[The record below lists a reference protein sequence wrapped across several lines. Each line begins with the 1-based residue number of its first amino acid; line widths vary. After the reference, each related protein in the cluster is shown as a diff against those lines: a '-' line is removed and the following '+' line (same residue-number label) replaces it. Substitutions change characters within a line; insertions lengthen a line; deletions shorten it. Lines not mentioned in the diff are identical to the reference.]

1 MSSSDSGD
9 SPQTPKP
16 KKAKPDNRRKGSI
29 KRSLARLAAVQGLY
43 QIEMSENGNAALVV
57 EEFLRHRLNDEVDGL
72 DISEADRDLLTA
84 LIKGTTAERDRLDD
98 MLAAVL
104 SDDWPVDRLQT
115 LLKVLLRTAV
125 YELSERLETP
135 VKVVITEYMDLAH
148 SFFSE
153 KEPALVNG
161 VLDRVARSL
170 RPEELEGGE
179 ASS

>member
-1 MSSSDSGD
+1 MPSTDANG
-9 SPQTPKP
+9 QA
-16 KKAKPDNRRKGSI
+16 KKAPPRGRRKGTM

-43 QIEMSENGNAALVV
+43 QLEMSGGNAAVVV
-57 EEFLRHRLNDEVDGL
+57 EEFLRHRLNDEVDGV
-72 DISEADRDLLTA
+72 DMSEADRDLMAT
-84 LIKGTTAERDRLDD
+84 LIKGTTAESERLDD

-104 SDDWPVDRLQT
+104 SEDWPIERLES

-125 YELSERLETP
+125 YELSERLDTP

-161 VLDRVARSL
+161 VLDRVAHSL
-170 RPEELEGGE
+170 RPEELEGGGE

>member
-1 MSSSDSGD
+1 MSSSESGK
-9 SPQTPKP
+9 TPKES
-16 KKAKPDNRRKGSI
+16 KKHSSNRRKGSM

-43 QIEMSENGNAALVV
+43 QLEMSESGNAALVV
-57 EEFLRHRLNDEVDGL
+57 EEFLRHRLDDEVDGL
-72 DISEADRDLLTA
+72 DISEADQDLLTA
-84 LIKGTTAERDRLDD
+84 LIKGTAAERERLDD

-104 SDDWPVDRLQT
+104 SEDWPVERLQT

-125 YELSERLETP
+125 YELSERLDTP

-170 RPEELEGGE
+170 RPEELEDGL
-179 ASS
+179 A

>member
-1 MSSSDSGD
+1 MSSSES
-9 SPQTPKP
+9 SETPKAS
-16 KKAKPDNRRKGSI
+16 KKQSGKKQPGNRRKGGM

-43 QIEMSENGNAALVV
+43 QLEMSESGNAALVV
-57 EEFLRHRLNDEVDGL
+57 EEFLRHRLHDEVDGL
-72 DISEADRDLLTA
+72 DISEADQDLLTA
-84 LIKGTTAERDRLDD
+84 LIKGTAAERERLDD
-98 MLAAVL
+98 MLSAVL
-104 SDDWPVDRLQT
+104 SDDWPVERLQT

-135 VKVVITEYMDLAH
+135 VRVVITEYMDLAH

-170 RPEELEGGE
+170 RPEELEDGPV
-179 ASS
+179 

>member
-1 MSSSDSGD
+1 MPSMDTNG
-9 SPQTPKP
+9 SPEKP
-16 KKAKPDNRRKGSI
+16 QARGRRKGTL

-43 QIEMSENGNAALVV
+43 QLELSGGNAGGVV

-72 DISEADRDLLTA
+72 DLSEADRDLLTV

-104 SDDWPVDRLQT
+104 SDDWPIDRLQT

-125 YELSERLETP
+125 YELSERLDTP
-135 VKVVITEYMDLAH
+135 VKVVISEYMDLAH

-161 VLDRVARSL
+161 VLDRIAHSL
-170 RPEELEGGE
+170 RPEELEEDGE
-179 ASS
+179 VSS

>member
-1 MSSSDSGD
+1 MSSPESGD
-9 SPQTPKP
+9 SQPTS
-16 KKAKPDNRRKGSI
+16 KASKSGGRRKGSM

-43 QIEMSENGNAALVV
+43 QLEMSEGTNAAKVA

-72 DISEADRDLLTA
+72 DISEADRELMTL
-84 LIKGTTAERDRLDD
+84 LIKGTAAEQDRLDD

-104 SDDWPVDRLQT
+104 TEDWPVERLQT

-135 VKVVITEYMDLAH
+135 VKVVISEYMDLAH

-153 KEPALVNG
+153 KEPSLVNG
-161 VLDRVARSL
+161 VLDRVAHSL
-170 RPEELEGGE
+170 RPEEFEGDDA

>member
-1 MSSSDSGD
+1 MSSTDAND
-9 SPQTPKP
+9 PAKKTPP
-16 KKAKPDNRRKGSI
+16 RGRRKGTM

-43 QIEMSENGNAALVV
+43 QLEMSGGNAGGVV
-57 EEFLRHRLNDEVDGL
+57 EEFLRHRLNDEVDGV
-72 DISEADRDLLTA
+72 DMSEADPDLLTV
-84 LIKGTTAERDRLDD
+84 LIKGTTAESERLDD

-104 SDDWPVDRLQT
+104 SDDWPIERLET

-125 YELSERLETP
+125 YELSERLDTP

-170 RPEELEGGE
+170 RPEELGGDGE
-179 ASS
+179 ASA

>member
-1 MSSSDSGD
+1 MSSSDGGD
-9 SPQTPKP
+9 TPKAQ
-16 KKAKPDNRRKGSI
+16 KKHSGGRRKGSM
-29 KRSLARLAAVQGLY
+29 KRSLARLVAVQGLY
-43 QIEMSENGNAALVV
+43 QLEMSENGNAALVV
-57 EEFLRHRLNDEVDGL
+57 EEFLRHRLNDEIDGL
-72 DISEADRDLLTA
+72 DISQADQDLLTA

-104 SDDWPVDRLQT
+104 SDEWPVDRLQT
-115 LLKVLLRTAV
+115 LLKVLMRTAV
-125 YELSERLETP
+125 YELSERLDTP

-170 RPEELEGGE
+170 RPEELEDGA